1 MLGSTALDGNVGQ
14 YSSIELD
21 PIDDFP
27 MIAYYDTTDGGS
39 LKLAV
44 RTLFDWN
51 FETIDDPWLGSAGQH
66 ASLAINSNA
75 EAGIAYYYSNIV
87 GLDSLYY
94 AEYVGGSSGTTCTN
108 ASYDCEQV
116 DYGEKVGKYASLALD
131 SADRPHIAYYDGE
144 KDALKYATYDGG
156 WLKRWILSAGS
167 GNPSGQYAS
176 LAIDVNNGDR
186 PHIAHYDNVNG
197 TLEYATF
204 LGSDGNC
211 GMNQYNI
218 WEWQCDEID
227 TMGTGAHPKGIS
239 LAVDGAGY
247 PIIVYQTGASMLKI
261 ARPAAA
267 VGQLIGNCGPA
278 DPFYTWLCDVISIG
292 IGFGQ
297 GDYISLAVNSAGLS
311 TFAYYGNSTEFD
323 GDLRIAHQRLQI
335 FLPLILRQS
344 P

>member
-1 MLGSTALDGNVGQ
+1 MKKHICLGLVLFAAIVFMGISPYLAQGSNNHDDGEVLQASTFSPASAPWFFEAVYTYLDAGQYVSLALDHLNERPYISYYDANYEGLRMAKYVGSGGNCGSNNDWMCEMVDQDGNVGQ

-156 WLKRWILSAGS
+156 WLKRQILSAGS
-167 GNPSGQYAS
+167 GNPAGQYAS

-197 TLEYATF
+197 TLEYAKF
-204 LGSDGNC
+204 VGEDGNC
-211 GMNQYNI
+211 GMNQYVI
-218 WEWQCDEID
+218 WQWQCDEID
-227 TMGTGAHPKGIS
+227 SMGALWS
-239 LAVDGAGY
+239 
-247 PIIVYQTGASMLKI
+247 S
-261 ARPAAA
+261 
-267 VGQLIGNCGPA
+267 
-278 DPFYTWLCDVISIG
+278 
-292 IGFGQ
+292 
-297 GDYISLAVNSAGLS
+297 
-311 TFAYYGNSTEFD
+311 
-323 GDLRIAHQRLQI
+323 
-335 FLPLILRQS
+335 
-344 P
+344 